1 MVDLRQLLTRSHP
14 SVGVRMLR
22 WLLRAASLPY
32 GAAMRLRNVGYDY
45 AWLETT
51 RAALPVISVGNLS
64 VGGTGK
70 SPLVAWLASYLRQR
84 GVRVAV
90 LSRGYGQLDNGQND
104 EALELELALPDVP
117 HLQHWDR
124 IASAA
129 LAAEE
134 LDMQLLLLDDGFQH
148 RRLGRDLDIVLIDAS
163 EPAGCRWLLP
173 GGLLREPMSSLSR
186 ADVVV
191 LTRAA
196 SAVQADYKK
205 LLSEV
210 HRRAPRAVVVSA
222 NHRPKCLWNAAG
234 DEVGFDRLTQQSV
247 LAFCAIGSPGS
258 FFSSL
263 TELGAHVLDTRTW
276 PDHHAFSSADVAGL
290 SQWVQQF
297 PQAQALVCTMK
308 DCVKIQSETIGGLP
322 LLALRIEM
330 EFSPSSTVL
339 VQKIDRLLDSWS
351 IYADAVDDV

>member
-1 MVDLRQLLTRSHP
+1 
-14 SVGVRMLR
+14 
-22 WLLRAASLPY
+22 
-32 GAAMRLRNVGYDY
+32 MRLRNVAYDR

-124 IASAA
+124 IASAQ

-163 EPAGCRWLLP
+163 EPAACRWLLP

-196 SAVQADYKK
+196 NAVQANYDK
-205 LLSEV
+205 LLSDV
-210 HRRAPRAVVVSA
+210 HRRAPRALVVSA
-222 NHRPKCLWNAAG
+222 NHRPKCLWSAAG
-234 DEVGFDRLTQQSV
+234 GEVGLDQLAPQSV

-258 FFSSL
+258 FFGSL
-263 TELGAHVLDTRTW
+263 TELGAQVLDTRTW
-276 PDHHAFSSADVAGL
+276 PDHHPYSGADVASL
-290 SQWVQQF
+290 AEWAQKF

-308 DCVKIQSETIGGLP
+308 DWVKIQSETIAGLP
-322 LLALRIEM
+322 LVALRIEM

-351 IYADAVDDV
+351 IHTDAVDDV

>member
-1 MVDLRQLLTRSHP
+1 MVDLRQLLTRP
-14 SVGVRMLR
+14 KPTVAVRLLR

-32 GAAMRLRNVGYDY
+32 GAVMGLRNWGYDQ
-45 AWLETT
+45 AWLQTT

-70 SPLVAWLASYLRQR
+70 SPMVAWLAGYLRQR

-90 LSRGYGQLDNGQND
+90 LSRGYGQLDSGQND

-124 IASAA
+124 IASAR

-148 RRLGRDLDIVLIDAS
+148 RRLGRDLEIVLVDAS
-163 EPAGCRWLLP
+163 ESAAGRWLLP

-191 LTRAA
+191 LTRTARADIAA
-196 SAVQADYKK
+196 YNK
-205 LLSEV
+205 LLRQV
-210 HRRAPRAVVVSA
+210 QRRAPQAAVVSA
-222 NHRPKCLWNAAG
+222 NHRPTSLWSAERGAV
-234 DEVGFDRLTQQSV
+234 EFDQLSQQSV

-258 FFSSL
+258 FFGSL
-263 TELGAHVLDTRTW
+263 TELGANVLDTRTW
-276 PDHHAFSSADVAGL
+276 PDHHAFSGADVAAL
-290 SQWVQQF
+290 AHWVEQF
-297 PQAQALVCTMK
+297 PSAQVIVCTMK
-308 DCVKIQSETIGGLP
+308 DWVKIQSESIAGLP

-330 EFSPSSTVL
+330 EFTQGAAAL
-339 VQKIDRLLDSWS
+339 TQRIDQLLESRS
-351 IYADAVDDV
+351 IHADAVDDM

>member
-1 MVDLRQLLTRSHP
+1 MVDLRQLLTHP
-14 SVGVRMLR
+14 SQSMGVRMLR

-32 GAAMRLRNVGYDY
+32 GAAMRLRNLGYDH
-45 AWLETT
+45 AWLSTT
-51 RAALPVISVGNLS
+51 RATLPVISVGNLS

-70 SPLVAWLASYLRQR
+70 SPVVAWLASHLRKR

-90 LSRGYGQLDNGQND
+90 LSRGYGQLDSGQND

-124 IASAA
+124 IASAR

-163 EPAGCRWLLP
+163 EPAACRWLLP

-196 SAVQADYKK
+196 SAVHANYEK

-210 HRRAPRAVVVSA
+210 QRRAPQALIVSA
-222 NHRPKCLWNAAG
+222 NHQPKCLWSAAG
-234 DEVGFDRLTQQSV
+234 DAIGFAQISQQPV

-258 FFSSL
+258 FFGSL

-276 PDHHAFSSADVAGL
+276 PDHHAFSGEDVAGL
-290 SQWVQQF
+290 SHWAQQH
-297 PQAQALVCTMK
+297 PQAQAILCTMK
-308 DCVKIQSETIGGLP
+308 DWVKLQSQTIGGLP
-322 LLALRIEM
+322 LLALQIEM
-330 EFSPSSTVL
+330 EFGPSSTVL
-339 VQKIDRLLDSWS
+339 AQKIDRLLDSWS
-351 IYADAVDDV
+351 IHADAVDDV

>member
-1 MVDLRQLLTRSHP
+1 
-14 SVGVRMLR
+14 
-22 WLLRAASLPY
+22 
-32 GAAMRLRNVGYDY
+32 MRLRNWGYDHGC
-45 AWLETT
+45 LTTT

-70 SPLVAWLASYLRQR
+70 SPMVAWLAGYLRRR
-84 GVRVAV
+84 GVRVAI
-90 LSRGYGQLDNGQND
+90 LSRGYGQLDSGQND

-124 IASAA
+124 IASAK

-148 RRLGRDLDIVLIDAS
+148 RRLGRDLEIVLIDAS
-163 EPAGCRWLLP
+163 EPASCRWLLP

-196 SAVQADYKK
+196 SADQASYDK
-205 LLSEV
+205 LLGQV
-210 HRRAPRAVVVSA
+210 QRQAPQALVLPA
-222 NHRPKCLWNAAG
+222 NHRPTCLWSAERG
-234 DEVGFDRLTQQSV
+234 VVEFDRLSQQSV

-258 FFSSL
+258 FFGSL
-263 TELGAHVLDTRTW
+263 AELGAHVLDTRTW
-276 PDHHAFSSADVAGL
+276 PDHHAFSGEDVAAL
-290 SQWVQQF
+290 AEWAQEF
-297 PQAQALVCTMK
+297 PDAQAIVCTMK
-308 DCVKIQSETIGGLP
+308 DWVKLQSESIGGLP

-330 EFSPSSTVL
+330 EISQGAAAFA
-339 VQKIDRLLDSWS
+339 QRIDQLLDSRS
-351 IYADAVDDV
+351 IHADTVDDV